1 MRKPTFGITGR
12 KNLSAI
18 CVSVILGLCIGAGCH
33 WYASSRPDM
42 TRVGKVDSLNTKA
55 CLVRYVHPDSALL
68 FARKAARMARNYA
81 DGRSEALNH
90 QMFICFLRMDFGRV
104 YGAIQS
110 DSAVL
115 Q

>member
-55 CLVRYVHPDSALL
+55 CLVRYVHPAVRYCLP
-68 FARKAARMARNYA
+68 
-81 DGRSEALNH
+81 GRQPVWHGITQTDEV
-90 QMFICFLRMDFGRV
+90 RP
-104 YGAIQS
+104 
-110 DSAVL
+110 
-115 Q
+115 